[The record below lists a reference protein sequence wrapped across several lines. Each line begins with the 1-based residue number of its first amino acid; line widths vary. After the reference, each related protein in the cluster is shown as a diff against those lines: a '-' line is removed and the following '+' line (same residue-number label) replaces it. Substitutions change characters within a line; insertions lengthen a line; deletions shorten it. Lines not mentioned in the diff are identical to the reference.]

1 MELPLIPWDTWQSF
15 LLCFIRV
22 VALIGSMPVFSG
34 SQSPV
39 KVRAGLAFMLA
50 VLIFPVV
57 KAHVPQGSLEP
68 FGLMLLMAQE
78 TLFGVILGFIARLIL
93 ISIQFG
99 GTVIGYQMGFAQANI
114 LDPQTQQQVPL
125 MGQFLNVVAILV
137 FLAVDGHH
145 IFLRALVRSY
155 EILPPGGL
163 DFSGQ
168 TIPYVMELTGDMFVL
183 GLKLVAPVMV
193 VLMLSMFALGIM
205 SRLMPQLNVLML
217 SFPLKIGLG
226 IFLLGV
232 GMNVIVAILGQEFND
247 LTHRFLQLFRT
258 L

>member
-1 MELPLIPWDTWQSF
+1 LELPLIPWDTWQSF

-22 VALIGSMPVFSG
+22 IALIGSMPVFSG

-57 KAHVPQGSLEP
+57 KSYVPQSSMEP
-68 FGLMLLMAQE
+68 VGLMLLMAQE

-93 ISIQFG
+93 ISVQFG

-114 LDPQTQQQVPL
+114 LDPQSQQQVPL
-125 MGQFLNVVAILV
+125 LGQFLNVVAVLV
-137 FLAVDGHH
+137 FLAVNGHH
-145 IFLRALVRSY
+145 VFLRALVRSY
-155 EILPPGGL
+155 DVLPPGGL

-183 GLKLVAPVMV
+183 GLKLVAPIMV

-226 IFLLGV
+226 VFLLGV
-232 GMNVIVAILGQEFND
+232 GMNVIVAILGQEFHD
-247 LTHRFLQLFRT
+247 LTHRFLQLFQT
-258 L
+258 M